1 MILKKDIYI
10 GHKEEGSDDYKSIFD
25 MVNEKIEE
33 LKDKIQKGLEKY
45 KLDSK
50 IISELLINLR
60 YLIKHAA
67 FKEERECRIIQIKQL
82 GDKNIKI
89 SDGYMYIEYMEIQ
102 KHIEK
107 IWLAPKATGFELYKD
122 MLKHK
127 HQDLNIECEQSQSPF
142 A

>member
-1 MILKKDIYI
+1 MPTNVLRP
-10 GHKEEGSDDYKSIFD
+10 E
-25 MVNEKIEE
+25 
-33 LKDKIQKGLEKY
+33 
-45 KLDSK
+45 
-50 IISELLINLR
+50 IINELLINLR
-60 YLIKHAA
+60 YLTKHAA
-67 FKEERECRIIQIKQL
+67 FKEEQECRIIQIKQL
-82 GDKNIKI
+82 GNKDIKI

-107 IWLAPKATGFELYKD
+107 IWFAPKATGFELYKD